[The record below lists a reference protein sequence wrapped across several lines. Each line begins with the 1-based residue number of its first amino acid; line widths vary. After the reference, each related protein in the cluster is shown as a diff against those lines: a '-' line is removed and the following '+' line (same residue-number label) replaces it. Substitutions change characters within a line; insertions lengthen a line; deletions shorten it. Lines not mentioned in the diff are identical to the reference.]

1 MAGLELAD
9 LDPYRELEC
18 EGFFEFS
25 NGKRIRCASNF
36 HGVLDMG
43 GAIEQS
49 CNKYFITLG
58 MEMGVNKVQEFL
70 KAAGIGRYPMALN
83 NSKKRFSRE
92 SRGLLPGTHKD
103 WIYSD
108 LAYASMGQGK
118 ILASPLQVAVFV
130 SAIAN
135 GGKVLQPQLVQEI
148 RDSRSDQLVKK
159 FKFPVIVNNLPAKAK
174 NIEII
179 QQSMRR
185 VVVGLNA
192 SAPKARATSTGG
204 ISLAGKTGTA
214 EIKYRQLDEEGKLLK
229 DANGKLKPQKK
240 IKNTWFTAFGPYED
254 PKYVA
259 ICFVQ
264 GGIYGGTTCAPVVR
278 EFFDTWSVTRPK
290 KAKKEE

>member
-1 MAGLELAD
+1 M
-9 LDPYRELEC
+9 
-18 EGFFEFS
+18 
-25 NGKRIRCASNF
+25 
-36 HGVLDMG
+36 
-43 GAIEQS
+43 
-49 CNKYFITLG
+49 
-58 MEMGVNKVQEFL
+58 
-70 KAAGIGRYPMALN
+70 
-83 NSKKRFSRE
+83 
-92 SRGLLPGTHKD
+92 
-103 WIYSD
+103 
-108 LAYASMGQGK
+108 
-118 ILASPLQVAVFV
+118 
-130 SAIAN
+130 
-135 GGKVLQPQLVQEI
+135 QEI